1 MVVVKV
7 ILTILFLLVCVA
19 MVAVVML
26 QEGKSGGLG
35 SALSGGAAAEGTFW
49 SKNKDRSL
57 EGKLPKITKWLA
69 VAFFVF
75 AIVLNLF

>member
-1 MVVVKV
+1 MVVLKV

-26 QEGKSGGLG
+26 QEGESGGLG
-35 SALSGGAAAEGTFW
+35 SALSGGAAEGTFW
-49 SKNKDRSL
+49 SKNKDRSF

>member
-35 SALSGGAAAEGTFW
+35 SALSGGAAEGTFW
-49 SKNKDRSL
+49 SKNKDRSI

>member
-1 MVVVKV
+1 MVVLKV

-35 SALSGGAAAEGTFW
+35 RALSGGAAEGTFW

>member
-35 SALSGGAAAEGTFW
+35 SALTGAAAEGTFW